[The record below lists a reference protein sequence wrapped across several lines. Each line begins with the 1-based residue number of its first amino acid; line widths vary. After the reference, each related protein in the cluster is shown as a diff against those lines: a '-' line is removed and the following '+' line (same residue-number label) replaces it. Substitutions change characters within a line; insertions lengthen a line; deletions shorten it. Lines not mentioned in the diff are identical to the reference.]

1 MPDATSGLPWR
12 LVAITRR
19 SERVI
24 TSIKKRYRVTE
35 QPKTIKTAPLH
46 GGTKKVIAARP
57 RGNPSY
63 CHPTRVVRQPQ
74 QAQRRAP
81 SVGGTLQFGIL
92 LSDGLVV
99 GHWLTWPGAIAS
111 HPVTSYQTPHCRGVR
126 AFGRGGCSCL
136 FAGRLS
142 KRHRLSCSGSDEALM
157 LFPTF
162 SLHIATTDPSV

>member
-1 MPDATSGLPWR
+1 MEASCHHKAKRTSDHVDQKEIQSHR
-12 LVAITRR
+12 
-19 SERVI
+19 
-24 TSIKKRYRVTE
+24 
-35 QPKTIKTAPLH
+35 TAKDDQDCS
-46 GGTKKVIAARP
+46 TTWWNQKKVIAARP

-63 CHPTRVVRQPQ
+63 CHPTRMVRQPQ

-99 GHWLTWPGAIAS
+99 GHWLTWPGVIAS

-126 AFGRGGCSCL
+126 AFGRGRCSCL

-157 LFPTF
+157 LFPTL